1 MPTVPATSAYTDFAG
16 LGQLR
21 ASARSDPQ
29 GSLRAVAQQ
38 FEGLFVQMVL
48 KTMRE
53 ASLGDPLFD
62 NDQSRL
68 YRDMFDGQ
76 LSTTLAGN
84 GSVGLTDV
92 IMRQLDG
99 SKVRPTSPPAAMEP
113 RPAVAPPAARSEP
126 PTTGLF
132 EQPMQFVRAIWD
144 QARSAAARLGTEA
157 KVLVAQAALET
168 GWGRHVP
175 QRADGASSHN
185 LFGIKAGAQWAG
197 DRVAVPTL
205 EFRDGIVHRENASF
219 RAYDS
224 VADSF
229 NDYVQL
235 LKSNPR
241 YRAALELADDP
252 RHFAQ
257 ALQRAGY
264 ATDPA
269 YGQKILGI
277 LHGDVLD
284 AAVGALKP

>member
-1 MPTVPATSAYTDFAG
+1 MSTVPATAAYTDFAG
-16 LGQLR
+16 LGRLR

-29 GSLRAVAQQ
+29 GNLRAVAQQ

-53 ASLGDPLFD
+53 ASLGDSLFD

-76 LSTTLAGN
+76 ISTTLAGS

-92 IMRQLDG
+92 IMRQLG
-99 SKVRPTSPPAAMEP
+99 GKERPISPVAGAAIPPPARVPAPVARDEPPAAGM
-113 RPAVAPPAARSEP
+113 
-126 PTTGLF
+126 F
-132 EQPMQFVRAIWD
+132 EQPLQFVRAIWD
-144 QARSAAARLGTEA
+144 QARSAAAELGTEA

-175 QRADGASSHN
+175 RRADGNSSHN
-185 LFGIKAGAQWAG
+185 LFGIKAGEHWRG
-197 DRVAVPTL
+197 DRVVVPTL
-205 EFRDGIVHRENASF
+205 EFRDGIVHRENANF

-224 VADSF
+224 VTDSF
-229 NDYVQL
+229 SDYVQF

-241 YRAALELADDP
+241 YRAALELAGDP

-257 ALQRAGY
+257 ALQHAGY

-277 LHGDVLD
+277 LNGDALN
-284 AAVGALKP
+284 AALGALK